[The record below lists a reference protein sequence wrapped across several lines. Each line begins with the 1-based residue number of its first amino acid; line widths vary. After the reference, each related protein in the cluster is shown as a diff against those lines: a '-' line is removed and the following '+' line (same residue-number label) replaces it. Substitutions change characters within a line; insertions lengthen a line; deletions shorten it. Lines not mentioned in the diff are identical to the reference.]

1 MKVLLFAV
9 IGFVLLFN
17 ACNNNKPAVCK
28 TGDGKSSGAC
38 PATTGGSA
46 AKAPALTGIVADTIN
61 TAGYTY
67 VQVNTGEAKVWVAGP
82 QCKVTVG
89 DTVTI
94 VDAMPMKE
102 YHSKTLN
109 RTFDLVYFAGNI
121 LRKGDAVPAN
131 NACAIKPGASS
142 MEQISLKA
150 AMAGHTPQIDPGIK
164 TDFSKIKKVP
174 NAITV
179 AELYSQKE
187 TLKGKKVVLCGI
199 VVHANNN
206 IMSKNWLHLRD
217 GTGNEGSND
226 VTVTTID
233 NPPIGQV
240 VVAEGMLVKDKNIGA
255 GYKFAL
261 LIEDAKVVVQK

>member
-1 MKVLLFAV
+1 
-9 IGFVLLFN
+9 
-17 ACNNNKPAVCK
+17 
-28 TGDGKSSGAC
+28 
-38 PATTGGSA
+38 
-46 AKAPALTGIVADTIN
+46 
-61 TAGYTY
+61 
-67 VQVNTGEAKVWVAGP
+67 
-82 QCKVTVG
+82 
-89 DTVTI
+89 
-94 VDAMPMKE
+94 
-102 YHSKTLN
+102 
-109 RTFDLVYFAGNI
+109 
-121 LRKGDAVPAN
+121 
-131 NACAIKPGASS
+131 